1 MSNRKKV
8 KKISLSEYLKKGD
21 LKKLICFLKNRE
33 TVMKRKE
40 KEIQEKIADLD
51 FREAEFKK
59 KTEPMK
65 YKEEEL
71 GKREEDMHFREE
83 KLEMEMRKL
92 KEKKLKKITI
102 PAGAEEKLK
111 MKEELSR
118 LEEEIK
124 IREEELKRREKYLT
138 MREKEIAEQ
147 IEETAEK
154 KEKSRKMEREC
165 SRIRTGISRLDDMML
180 GGMPFGSNVMLYGPP
195 FTGKQIILNRFI
207 IEGLGKDIP
216 CMIVTVDRSVTDVKE
231 ELKEYV
237 LDYDKCEK
245 NGLIRYID
253 IYSKR
258 MELKCDE
265 QNVEYIKDIK
275 DLDVIIM
282 TMNNILSTLKEDWEY
297 YRIVFPLSTLLTN
310 LNSRDVFNFLEDLTG
325 KCKRDN
331 SVAFYSLTKG
341 MHNENDVQVLR
352 HLMDGVIEFK
362 EENLRTFLSVQGIC
376 DVQTRNWI
384 QYRFTEKDLIIG
396 SFSLDRIR

>member
-40 KEIQEKIADLD
+40 KEIQDKIADLD

-59 KTEPMK
+59 KTEPIK

-71 GKREEDMHFREE
+71 GKREEDMRFREE

-92 KEKKLKKITI
+92 KGKKLKKITI
-102 PAGAEEKLK
+102 SAGAEEKLK

-124 IREEELKRREKYLT
+124 FREEELKRREKYLT
-138 MREKEIAEQ
+138 MREKEITEQ

-165 SRIRTGISRLDDMML
+165 RKIRTGIRRLDDL
-180 GGMPFGSNVMLYGPP
+180 LFGGIPFGSNVMVYGPS
-195 FTGKQIILNRFI
+195 FTGKQVILNRFVT
-207 IEGLGKDIP
+207 EGLGKDIP
-216 CMIVTVDRSVTDVKE
+216 CVIITVDKSVADVKE

-237 LDYDKCEK
+237 SDYDKCEK

-275 DLDVIIM
+275 DLDVISLAV
-282 TMNNILSTLKEDWEY
+282 NNTLGTLKGDTEG
-297 YRIVFPLSTLLTN
+297 YRMVLPLSTLFTN
-310 LNSRDVFNFLEDLTG
+310 LNPHDVFNFLEDLTG

-331 SVAFYSLTKG
+331 SVVLYSLTKG
-341 MHNENDVQVLR
+341 LHSETDVQVLR

-362 EENLRTFLSVQGIC
+362 EENLRTFFSVQGVC
-376 DVQTRNWI
+376 DVQTRSWI
-384 QYRFTEKDLIIG
+384 QYKFTEKELIIG

>member
-1 MSNRKKV
+1 VHDCYSRQ
-8 KKISLSEYLKKGD
+8 IS
-21 LKKLICFLKNRE
+21 
-33 TVMKRKE
+33 
-40 KEIQEKIADLD
+40 
-51 FREAEFKK
+51 
-59 KTEPMK
+59 
-65 YKEEEL
+65 
-71 GKREEDMHFREE
+71 
-83 KLEMEMRKL
+83 
-92 KEKKLKKITI
+92 
-102 PAGAEEKLK
+102 
-111 MKEELSR
+111 
-118 LEEEIK
+118 
-124 IREEELKRREKYLT
+124 
-138 MREKEIAEQ
+138 
-147 IEETAEK
+147 
-154 KEKSRKMEREC
+154 
-165 SRIRTGISRLDDMML
+165 
-180 GGMPFGSNVMLYGPP
+180 
-195 FTGKQIILNRFI
+195 
-207 IEGLGKDIP
+207 
-216 CMIVTVDRSVTDVKE
+216 E